1 MTYREC
7 RERRAE
13 RRRAWAEGRAAKA
26 EAASQASHDATA
38 GIPFG
43 QPILVGHH
51 SEGKHRRA
59 VERSQRQASKSIE
72 HRDMA
77 NHHAQAAATIETQLS
92 RSIYNDDT
100 DAIERLRDRIAE
112 HEAERKEMKAR
123 NAAYRAAHR
132 AELKELTAYGREQA
146 VPHPRWE
153 LANLGG
159 RISRDRKRLTRLE
172 SGQAS

>member
-1 MTYREC
+1 MTYRER

-13 RRRAWAEGRAAKA
+13 RRREWREGRAANA
-26 EAASQASHDATA
+26 DATSQASYNATA

-51 SEGKHRRA
+51 SESKHRRA
-59 VERSQRQASKSIE
+59 VERSQRQASKSLE

-77 NHHAQAAATIETQLS
+77 ARHNQAATTIERQLDN
-92 RSIYNDDT
+92 SIYDDDT
-100 DAIERLRDRIAE
+100 DAIERLRERIAKR
-112 HEAERKEMKAR
+112 EAKRGEMKER
-123 NAAYRAAHR
+123 NAAYRKAHR
-132 AELKELTAYGREQA
+132 AELKGLTAYGREQA

-159 RISRDRKRLTRLE
+159 CISRDRQRLARLE
-172 SGQAS
+172 RAQQS

>member
-1 MTYREC
+1 MTYRER
-7 RERRAE
+7 REWRAE
-13 RRRAWAEGRAAKA
+13 RRRGWAEERGVKA
-26 EAASQASHDATA
+26 DAASQASHDATA

-51 SEGKHRRA
+51 SEAKHRRA
-59 VERSQRQASKSIE
+59 VERSQRQALKSIE

-77 NHHAQAAATIETQLS
+77 DHHGRAADTIERQLDN
-92 RSIYNDDT
+92 SIYNDDT
-100 DAIERLRDRIAE
+100 DATERLRERIGE
-112 HEAERKEMKAR
+112 REAKRKEMKER
-123 NAAYRAAHR
+123 NAAYRKAHR

-159 RISRDRKRLTRLE
+159 CISRDRQRLVRLE
-172 SGQAS
+172 RSR